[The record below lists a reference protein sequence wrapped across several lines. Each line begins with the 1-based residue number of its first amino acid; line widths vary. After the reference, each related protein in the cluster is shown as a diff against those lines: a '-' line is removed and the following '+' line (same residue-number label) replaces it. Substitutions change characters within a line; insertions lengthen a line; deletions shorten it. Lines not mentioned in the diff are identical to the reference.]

1 MDEFSRLEEVLE
13 GLKIFRNYGGTDISA
28 EHDEIYCGP
37 KNDNIQI
44 SDVDKQTLKE
54 LGWFV
59 SDVGWMIFT

>member
-1 MDEFSRLEEVLE
+1 MTEFSRLEEVLE

-37 KNDNIQI
+37 KDDVKI
-44 SDVDKQTLKE
+44 SEKDEQTLKE
-54 LGWFV
+54 LGWFI